1 MSRESIA
8 VRVGFGEC
16 VLDTGSRTLVH
27 RGAAV
32 LLTPKAFQL
41 LEMLLSRRPEVVT
54 QQELRDRLWPRTHVG
69 HTSLARL
76 VTQVRKATRDDT
88 RAPRFVRTVRGFGY
102 AFAGAAKDL
111 APPPREMAGSA
122 CRLRTATGDAE
133 LVEGENLIGRGTECR
148 VRILSE
154 KVSRRHAR
162 VMVSGSRAVLEDLGS
177 KNGTRLNGRRL
188 GLPADL
194 ADGDQ
199 IMVGHE
205 ILVFAVATAVQTT
218 RTDVLP

>member
-76 VTQVRKATRDDT
+76 VTEVRKATRDDT
-88 RAPRFVRTVRGFGY
+88 RAPRF
-102 AFAGAAKDL
+102 